1 MDDQNKPESPWAWVP
16 VVPRNLIVVSWL
28 VFIAVAVYAVWDE
41 SVANPGQAWRTTL
54 WQGIGGN
61 ASGVYYWLLMGTYL
75 TSEVI
80 LMLLTLRKNQDDLE
94 KATAKARAEAKAAA
108 EAAAAQLVEEAATE
122 TRRQTRQEVQQ
133 AWEAWYETVQEDLAN
148 GRPPQ
153 TPPPSNINAPY

>member
-1 MDDQNKPESPWAWVP
+1 MDDQNKPGIPWAWVP
-16 VVPRNLIVVSWL
+16 VVPRNLILVSWL

-80 LMLLTLRKNQDDLE
+80 LMLLTLRKNQDVIE
-94 KATAKARAEAKAAA
+94 KGIAKAKAEAKAEA
-108 EAAAAQLVEEAATE
+108 EAQ
-122 TRRQTRQEVQQ
+122 RQARQEVQRK
-133 AWEAWYETVQEDLAN
+133 WEAWYEAVQEDLAN
-148 GRPPQ
+148 GLPPQ
-153 TPPPSNINAPY
+153 IPPPSNINAPY

>member
-1 MDDQNKPESPWAWVP
+1 MDDQNKTESPWAWVP
-16 VVPRNLIVVSWL
+16 VVPRNLILVSWL

-80 LMLLTLRKNQDDLE
+80 LMLLTLRKNQDVIE
-94 KATAKARAEAKAAA
+94 KGIAKGTAKAKAEAKA
-108 EAAAAQLVEEAATE
+108 EA
-122 TRRQTRQEVQQ
+122 RRQARQEVQQ
-133 AWEAWYETVQEDLAN
+133 EWEAWYESVQEDLAN

>member
-1 MDDQNKPESPWAWVP
+1 MDDQNKPESPWSWVP

-80 LMLLTLRKNQDDLE
+80 LMLLTLRKNQDDVE
-94 KATAKARAEAKAAA
+94 KAAA
-108 EAAAAQLVEEAATE
+108 KGRAAAKAEAQA
-122 TRRQTRQEVQQ
+122 RRELQRK
-133 AWEAWYETVQEDLAN
+133 WEAWYEAVQEDLAN

-153 TPPPSNINAPY
+153 IPPPSGSNINAPY

>member
-16 VVPRNLIVVSWL
+16 VVPRNLILVSWL

-80 LMLLTLRKNQDDLE
+80 LMLLTLRKNQDDVE
-94 KATAKARAEAKAAA
+94 KAAAKGRAEAKA
-108 EAAAAQLVEEAATE
+108 EAQA
-122 TRRQTRQEVQQ
+122 RRELQRK
-133 AWEAWYETVQEDLAN
+133 WEAWYEAVQEDLAN

-153 TPPPSNINAPY
+153 TPPPSGSNINAPY

>member
-1 MDDQNKPESPWAWVP
+1 MDDQNKPESPWSWVP
-16 VVPRNLIVVSWL
+16 VVPRNLILVSWL

-80 LMLLTLRKNQDDLE
+80 LMLLTLRKNQDDRE
-94 KATAKARAEAKAAA
+94 KAAAKARAEARA
-108 EAAAAQLVEEAATE
+108 EAQAEAQ
-122 TRRQTRQEVQQ
+122 RQARQEVQRK
-133 AWEAWYETVQEDLAN
+133 WEAWYETVQEDLAN

>member
-16 VVPRNLIVVSWL
+16 VVPRNLILASWL

-80 LMLLTLRKNQDDLE
+80 LMLLTLRKNQDDRE
-94 KATAKARAEAKAAA
+94 KAAAKARAEARA
-108 EAAAAQLVEEAATE
+108 EAQAEAQ
-122 TRRQTRQEVQQ
+122 RQARQEVQRK
-133 AWEAWYETVQEDLAN
+133 WEAWYETVQEDLAN

>member
-16 VVPRNLIVVSWL
+16 VVPRNLILVSWL

-80 LMLLTLRKNQDDLE
+80 LMLLTLRKNQDVIE
-94 KATAKARAEAKAAA
+94 KGIAKGTAKAKAEAKA
-108 EAAAAQLVEEAATE
+108 EA
-122 TRRQTRQEVQQ
+122 RRQARQEVQQ
-133 AWEAWYETVQEDLAN
+133 EWEAWYESVQEDLAN

>member
-80 LMLLTLRKNQDDLE
+80 LMLLTLRKNQDDVE
-94 KATAKARAEAKAAA
+94 KAAA
-108 EAAAAQLVEEAATE
+108 KGRAAAKAEAQA
-122 TRRQTRQEVQQ
+122 RRELQRK
-133 AWEAWYETVQEDLAN
+133 WEAWYEAVQEDLAN

-153 TPPPSNINAPY
+153 IPPPSGSNINAPY

>member
-1 MDDQNKPESPWAWVP
+1 MDDQNKPESPWSWVP

-80 LMLLTLRKNQDDLE
+80 LMLLTLRKNQDDRE
-94 KATAKARAEAKAAA
+94 KAAAKARAEARA
-108 EAAAAQLVEEAATE
+108 EAQAEAQ
-122 TRRQTRQEVQQ
+122 RQARQEVQRK
-133 AWEAWYETVQEDLAN
+133 WEAWYETVQEDLAN

>member
-1 MDDQNKPESPWAWVP
+1 MDDQNKPESPWSWVP
-16 VVPRNLIVVSWL
+16 VVPRNLIVASWL

-80 LMLLTLRKNQDDLE
+80 LMLLTLRKNQDVIE
-94 KATAKARAEAKAAA
+94 KGIAKAKAEAKA
-108 EAAAAQLVEEAATE
+108 EAQ
-122 TRRQTRQEVQQ
+122 RQARQEVQRK
-133 AWEAWYETVQEDLAN
+133 WEAWYEAVQEDLAN

-153 TPPPSNINAPY
+153 IPPPSGSNINAPY

>member
-1 MDDQNKPESPWAWVP
+1 MDDQNKPESPWSWVP

-41 SVANPGQAWRTTL
+41 SVANPGQAWQTTL

-80 LMLLTLRKNQDDLE
+80 LMLLTLRKNQDDRE
-94 KATAKARAEAKAAA
+94 KAAAKARAEARA
-108 EAAAAQLVEEAATE
+108 EAKAEAQ
-122 TRRQTRQEVQQ
+122 RQARQEVQRK
-133 AWEAWYETVQEDLAN
+133 WEAWYEAVQEDLAN

>member
-1 MDDQNKPESPWAWVP
+1 MDDQNKPESPWSWVP
-16 VVPRNLIVVSWL
+16 VVPRNLILVSWL

-80 LMLLTLRKNQDDLE
+80 MMLLTLRKNQDDVE
-94 KATAKARAEAKAAA
+94 KAAAKARAEAQA
-108 EAAAAQLVEEAATE
+108 EAKAEAQA
-122 TRRQTRQEVQQ
+122 RRELQRK
-133 AWEAWYETVQEDLAN
+133 WEAWYEAVQEDLAN

>member
-1 MDDQNKPESPWAWVP
+1 MDDQNKPESPWSWVP

-80 LMLLTLRKNQDDLE
+80 LMLLTLRKNQDDRE
-94 KATAKARAEAKAAA
+94 KAAAKARAEARA
-108 EAAAAQLVEEAATE
+108 EAQAEAQ
-122 TRRQTRQEVQQ
+122 RQARQEVQRK
-133 AWEAWYETVQEDLAN
+133 WETWYETVQEDLAN

>member
-80 LMLLTLRKNQDDLE
+80 LMLLTLRKNQDDVE
-94 KATAKARAEAKAAA
+94 KAAAKGRAEAKA
-108 EAAAAQLVEEAATE
+108 EAQA
-122 TRRQTRQEVQQ
+122 RRELQRK
-133 AWEAWYETVQEDLAN
+133 WEAWYEAVQEDLAN

-153 TPPPSNINAPY
+153 IPPPSGSNINAPY